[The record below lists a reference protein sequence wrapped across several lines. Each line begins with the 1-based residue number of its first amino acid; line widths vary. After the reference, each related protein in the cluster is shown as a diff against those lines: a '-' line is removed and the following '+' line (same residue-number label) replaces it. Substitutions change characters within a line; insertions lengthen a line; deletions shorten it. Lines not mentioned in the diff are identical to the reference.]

1 MSETGGEPHA
11 DDVVQL
17 VGVPHADDVVQ
28 LVCQATGEEFR
39 EATQVLLKASPA
51 GRNNR
56 RLLIA
61 FGLFPLALNLWV
73 DRGAFD
79 LFPLLF
85 AALFLSYALVFA
97 PRLQAKQAHRRAQ
110 AEGPRYITVDPSGL
124 TVATAH
130 QRQWSGW
137 PTFSGYVETPR
148 LFVVLSA
155 DKKCM
160 TFLPKHAVQPAGEPD
175 GADRLRRI
183 LARHLPPVG
192 HTGQEAARS
201 EAVRSEAGHPEAPH
215 PEAGH
220 STSGSSRL

>member
-1 MSETGGEPHA
+1 MSETGGE
-11 DDVVQL
+11 
-17 VGVPHADDVVQ
+17 PHADDVVQ

-39 EATQVLLKASPA
+39 EATQVLLQASPA

-61 FGLFPLALNLWV
+61 FGLFPLALNLGM

-85 AALFLSYALVFA
+85 SALFLSYALVFA
-97 PRLQAKQAHRRAQ
+97 PRLQARQAHRRAQ
-110 AEGPRYITVDPSGL
+110 AEGPRYITVEPSGL

-160 TFLPKHAVQPAGEPD
+160 TFLPKHAVQAAGEPD

-192 HTGQEAARS
+192 RTPGQAT
-201 EAVRSEAGHPEAPH
+201 HPDHVHALH
-215 PEAGH
+215 G
-220 STSGSSRL
+220 